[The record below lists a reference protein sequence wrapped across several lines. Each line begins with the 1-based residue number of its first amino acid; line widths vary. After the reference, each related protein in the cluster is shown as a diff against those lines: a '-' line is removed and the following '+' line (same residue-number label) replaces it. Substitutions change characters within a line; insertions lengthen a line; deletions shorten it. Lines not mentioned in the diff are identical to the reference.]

1 MTESQRAAS
10 AADAAVTCAGQGI
23 IVHRDQ
29 GRRKGGFSKGA
40 GLPGLIRR
48 GMVGM
53 LAVAAG
59 LMSAAP
65 ALAVKYEAIVMD
77 ARTGEVLHQENAD
90 VITYPASL
98 TKMMT
103 LYMTFEALEAGRL
116 TLEQAVPVSAHAQSM
131 SPTKLGLRAGTS
143 IKVETAILGLVTKSA
158 NDAAVV
164 LAEAIGS
171 TEPRFAEMMTRKARQ
186 LGMRSTVFRN
196 ASGLPDDQQVT
207 TARDFAML
215 SRALLADYP
224 KYYPYFSRR
233 SFVYGGRTVPN
244 HNRLMSRYDGMDGI
258 KTGYIRASGFNLA
271 ASAVRDG
278 RRLVAVVM
286 GGKSPVARDNRMAE
300 LLDAS
305 FAKLR
310 RDSGRGGPE
319 TAQADTE
326 AVAATRAV
334 PVAAAAPKA
343 KPVRP
348 PASTAASGAWGIQVG
363 AFGSAAAG
371 QRAVKE
377 AVRKEPRLLGNAK
390 MVVVASTTN
399 GKKLYRARLTGLD
412 EKDARNAC
420 ARLKKAGGHCL
431 ALAPSSGERL

>member
-1 MTESQRAAS
+1 MTDLQRAAS
-10 AADAAVTCAGQGI
+10 AADAAMTCAGQGNT
-23 IVHRDQ
+23 VCRDTART
-29 GRRKGGFSKGA
+29 GVFRRGIA
-40 GLPGLIRR
+40 GL
-48 GMVGM
+48 
-53 LAVAAG
+53 VAAVG
-59 LMSAAP
+59 LLTALP

-90 VITYPASL
+90 VITHPASL

-103 LYMTFEALEAGRL
+103 LYLTFEALEAGRL
-116 TLEQAVPVSAHAQSM
+116 SLEQSLPVSEHAQSM
-131 SPTKLGLRAGTS
+131 SPTKLGLRAGSS

-164 LAEAIGS
+164 LGESIGGS
-171 TEPRFAEMMTRKARQ
+171 ESRFAEIMTRKARQ

-233 SFVYGGRTVPN
+233 NFVYGGRTVPN

-258 KTGYIRASGFNLA
+258 KTGYIKASGFNLA

-310 RDSGRGGPE
+310 RDSGRGNDAPVVAQAADPE
-319 TAQADTE
+319 TAPARPVQ
-326 AVAATRAV
+326 VAS
-334 PVAAAAPKA
+334 AAAPKA
-343 KPVRP
+343 KAVRSP
-348 PASTAASGAWGIQVG
+348 TSWTIQVG
-363 AFGSAAAG
+363 AYASAAAG
-371 QRAVKE
+371 EKAARE
-377 AVRKEPRLLGNAK
+377 AMRKQPHLLANAK
-390 MVVVASTTN
+390 PSIATSTIK
-399 GKKLYRARLTGLD
+399 GKKVYRARLTGLD
-412 EKDARNAC
+412 EKDARTAC
-420 ARLKKAGGHCL
+420 TKLKKAGSHCL
-431 ALAPSSGERL
+431 ALPPSGERT

>member
-10 AADAAVTCAGQGI
+10 AADAAMICAGQPITMG
-23 IVHRDQ
+23 RD
-29 GRRKGGFSKGA
+29 GAPSGVAFSA
-40 GLPGLIRR
+40 RLRR
-48 GMVGM
+48 GMAVV
-53 LAVAAG
+53 LAMAAG
-59 LMSAAP
+59 LLTAVP

-90 VITYPASL
+90 VITHPASL

-103 LYMTFEALEAGRL
+103 LYLTFEALEAGRL
-116 TLEQAVPVSAHAQSM
+116 NLEQSLPVSEHAQSM
-131 SPTKLGLRAGTS
+131 SPTKLGLRAGSS

-164 LAEAIGS
+164 LGEAIGGS
-171 TEPRFAEMMTRKARQ
+171 EPRFAEVMTRKARQ

-233 SFVYGGRTVPN
+233 SFVYGGRSVPN

-258 KTGYIRASGFNLA
+258 KTGYIKASGFNLA

-305 FAKLR
+305 FSKLR
-310 RDSGRGGPE
+310 RGGGGDAPVM
-319 TAQADTE
+319 ARADTDE
-326 AVAATRAV
+326 APARAV
-334 PVAAAAPKA
+334 PVAAAAAPKA
-343 KPVRP
+343 
-348 PASTAASGAWGIQVG
+348 AAKAARAANGNAWGIQVG

-371 QRAVKE
+371 EKAAKE
-377 AVRKEPRLLGNAK
+377 VMRKHSQLLGNAK
-390 MVVVASTTN
+390 PSVVSSTN
-399 GKKLYRARLTGLD
+399 KGKKVYRARLIGLD
-412 EKDARNAC
+412 EKEARNAC
-420 ARLKKAGGHCL
+420 TKLKKAGSHCMT
-431 ALAPSSGERL
+431 LAPSL